1 MKFILKNI
9 FTFILLYVLTPM
21 NAQTVGVRDTILMGS
36 KFKITLV
43 DSDSISVEKNINKA
57 IDEMI
62 RIENLISDWKP
73 TSQVSLVNQNAGIKA
88 IKVDREVFDLTKRAI
103 YFSQLT
109 DGAFDISFAAMDK
122 IWKFDGSMEKIPTQ
136 EEISKAIE
144 KIGYQNIILDEEN
157 STIFLKKIGMKI
169 GFGSTGKGYAAQKAR
184 TFMQDLGIQAGIIDA
199 SGDMTTW
206 GNQPNGEAWKIGI
219 TNPFNRHKMLD
230 ILSMKNAAVTTSGD
244 YEKFILIDEVRYSHI
259 IDPKTG
265 IPSTGLTGVTV
276 IGPDA
281 EMCNGFSTSIMVLGK
296 EKGLNLIN
304 QQKDYAAL
312 FITDKGKIIRSKNY
326 KKIKRKLEK

>member
-1 MKFILKNI
+1 
-9 FTFILLYVLTPM
+9 M

-157 STIFLKKIGMKI
+157 STIFLKKAGMKI

-206 GNQPNGEAWKIGI
+206 GNQPNGEPWKIGI

-259 IDPKTG
+259 INPKTG
-265 IPSTGLTGVTV
+265 YPSTGLTGVTV
-276 IGPDA
+276 IGTDA

-296 EKGLNLIN
+296 EKGLNFIN

-312 FITDKGKIIRSKNY
+312 LITDKGKIIRSKNY
-326 KKIKRKLEK
+326 KKIKRKLG

>member
-43 DSDSISVEKNINKA
+43 DTDSISVEKNINKA

-73 TSQVSLVNQNAGIKA
+73 TSQASLVNQNAGIKA
-88 IKVDREVFDLTKRAI
+88 IKVDREIFDLTKRAI

-157 STIFLKKIGMKI
+157 STIFLKKAGMKI

-206 GNQPNGEAWKIGI
+206 GNQPNGEPWKIGI

-259 IDPKTG
+259 INPKTG

-276 IGPDA
+276 FGPDA

-312 FITDKGKIIRSKNY
+312 LITDKGKIIRSKNY
-326 KKIKRKLEK
+326 KKIKRKLG

>member
-1 MKFILKNI
+1 M
-9 FTFILLYVLTPM
+9 YVLTPM

-157 STIFLKKIGMKI
+157 STIFLKKAGMKI

-206 GNQPNGEAWKIGI
+206 GNQPNGEPWKIGI

-259 IDPKTG
+259 INPKTG
-265 IPSTGLTGVTV
+265 YPSTGLTGVTV
-276 IGPDA
+276 IGTDA

-296 EKGLNLIN
+296 EKGLNFIN

-312 FITDKGKIIRSKNY
+312 LITDKGKIIRSKNY
-326 KKIKRKLEK
+326 KKIKRKLG